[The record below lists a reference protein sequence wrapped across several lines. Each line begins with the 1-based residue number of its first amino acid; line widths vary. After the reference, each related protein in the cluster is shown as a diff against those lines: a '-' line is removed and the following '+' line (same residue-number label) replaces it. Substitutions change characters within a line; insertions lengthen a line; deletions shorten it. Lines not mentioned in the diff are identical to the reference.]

1 MININ
6 DTDYQQSGTEGCV
19 TIQKNT
25 CGPNSWSF
33 SVNSSGWQSGYY
45 NVPKKYDTIVWT
57 RPNQLPFNET
67 YFWVYPDCA
76 QLLTGDVGHKEGL
89 LFRRGRLL
97 DRHCGWTF

>member
-45 NVPKKYDTIVWT
+45 NVPLKYYTIVWT
-57 RPNQLPFNET
+57 EPNQSLPFNMT
-67 YFWVYPDCA
+67 YFWVYPNQVQPLA
-76 QLLTGDVGHKEGL
+76 VGEVS
-89 LFRRGRLL
+89 
-97 DRHCGWTF
+97 